1 VCRDATSQQRR
12 VIDIDDGVAVFID
25 GAAVMPRSS
34 NVTVTSLQ
42 S

>member
-1 VCRDATSQQRR
+1 MSQERR
-12 VIDIDDGVAVFID
+12 VINIDDGVAVFLD
-25 GAAVMPRSS
+25 GAAVMPRCS